1 MKLLLFLITINCL
14 LSIAAIPPQVVTWT
28 QPIDPTTAQSYTY
41 KLYITEESGVKRT
54 IVLTNTLCGAIQ
66 NGSQC
71 STALPSSGNVATVTG
86 NVSYLTATNPVNGIE
101 GPPSTS
107 FTGNQGCIFRDN
119 LYKVGQQTTGQAN
132 KNTINALYSEFQ
144 AAKFKFIS
152 VRQKG
157 NQYVV
162 TEECAGYIIH

>member
-1 MKLLLFLITINCL
+1 MKLLLLVIITSL
-14 LSIAAIPPQVVTWT
+14 LSIAAIPPQAVTWT

-54 IVLTNTLCGAIQ
+54 IVLLNTLCGAIQ

-71 STALPSSGNVATVTG
+71 STALPSSGNVATITG
-86 NVSYLTATNPVNGIE
+86 NTSYLTATNPLNGIE
-101 GPPSTS
+101 GPPSVS

-119 LYKVGQQTTGQAN
+119 LFKVGVRTNAQAN
-132 KNTINALYSEFQ
+132 KNTLNNLLKEFQ
-144 AAKFKFIS
+144 AAKFKHIS
-152 VRQKG
+152 TSQKG

-162 TEECAGYIIH
+162 TEECAGYIVR